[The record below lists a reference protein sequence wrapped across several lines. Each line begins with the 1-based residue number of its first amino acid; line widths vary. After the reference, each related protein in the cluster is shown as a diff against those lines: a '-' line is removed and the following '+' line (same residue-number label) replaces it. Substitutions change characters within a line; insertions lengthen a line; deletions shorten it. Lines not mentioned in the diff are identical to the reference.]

1 MMAPLLQK
9 QLGRLESAVRRAR
22 MWRRLAGCWLAA
34 TALGI
39 LLLVIHKSTGW
50 NSSLIW
56 ILPLAVGALAAVCI
70 WLIES
75 SRTEDFRALV
85 AALER
90 ENPELHPLLSTAIE
104 QKPDP
109 ETGEFHFLQLRVI
122 NAVMTHR
129 HQPLWREETR
139 LKLSSA
145 FRLQTGAFLAFIAVL
160 FIGHLFIGGR
170 KSTAAT
176 ATQWPESGVTVT
188 PGDTKVE
195 RGTGLVIS
203 ARFGGQPPADAT
215 LVLVSASGK
224 TKRLPLERHLADPIF
239 GASLLE
245 VTEDGLYRVEYGKD
259 KTRDFKITVFD
270 FPALSRADAALHYP
284 EYTGLTN
291 KTIPDTLRVS
301 AVEGTHLTY
310 TLELNKPVAHARLI
324 AKDGASVSLAVQTN
338 AVAMLSDF
346 ALTNSARYSLELVD
360 AEGRT
365 NKTPSDFTIQVLT
378 NRRPE
383 LKLAFPRGDQRVSRL
398 EELQLQAETSDD
410 FGVLR
415 YGVGFG
421 IAGEDPQYVEL
432 GGTARAN
439 EKRQFTNMISME
451 KLGVD
456 VDQVVSY
463 FAWADDYGPDGQVR
477 RTFSD
482 MFFAEIR
489 PFEEI
494 FRADQSGESENQNQ
508 QRQGQQQGGGNQQ
521 TKLAELQKQIVIATW
536 KLQRDKQGPPKK

>member
-1 MMAPLLQK
+1 MMDPRLQS
-9 QLGRLESAVRRAR
+9 QLSRLESSIRLAKL
-22 MWRRLAGCWLAA
+22 WRRLAACWLAA
-34 TALGI
+34 TALCI
-39 LLLVIHKSTGW
+39 LLFAIHRSTGW
-50 NSSLIW
+50 NSLLVW
-56 ILPLAVGALAAVCI
+56 ALPLAAGVLAVAIVC
-70 WLIES
+70 
-75 SRTEDFRALV
+75 
-85 AALER
+85 ALER
-90 ENPELHPLLSTAIE
+90 RRPRDFRSLAATLEQMHPELHPLLATAME
-104 QKPDP
+104 QQPDP
-109 ETGEFHFLQLRVI
+109 ESGEFHFLQRRVI
-122 NAVMTHR
+122 NAIVTHR
-129 HQPLWREETR
+129 HQRLWKEEAQQ
-139 LKLSSA
+139 KLISA
-145 FRLQTGAFLAFIAVL
+145 VIQQTAAFIAFVLVL
-160 FIGHLFIGGR
+160 FTSLVLGGGR
-170 KSTAAT
+170 HASAA
-176 ATQWPESGVTVT
+176 AQWPASGVTVT

-203 ARFGGQPPADAT
+203 ARFGGKPPADAT
-215 LVLVSASGK
+215 LVLITASGK
-224 TKRLPLERHLADPIF
+224 TKRIPLERHLADPVF

-245 VTEDGLYRVEYGKD
+245 VSEDGLYRVEYGKD
-259 KTRDFKITVFD
+259 KTRDFKISVFD
-270 FPALSRADAALHYP
+270 YPALTRADAALQFP

-291 KTIPDTLRVS
+291 KTIPDTLRVT

-310 TLELNKPVAHARLI
+310 TLELNKPVARARLV
-324 AKDGASVSLAVQTN
+324 AKDGASLRLTAQTN
-338 AVAMLSDF
+338 AVAMLRDF

-365 NKTPSDFTIQVLT
+365 NKSPSDFSIQVLT

-398 EELQLQAETSDD
+398 EEMQLQAEATDD
-410 FGVLR
+410 FGVLK

-432 GGTARAN
+432 GSGARAN

-482 MFFAEIR
+482 MFFAEVR
-489 PFEEI
+489 PFDEI
-494 FRADQSGESENQNQ
+494 YRADQSGEAESGNRNQ
-508 QRQGQQQGGGNQQ
+508 QQQPGGGNQQ